1 MLHSPHKQPQN
12 HKCGA
17 NFLQEDSKKS
27 LVFKWLISAGH
38 YQPRGPT
45 GSECSLTTAY
55 AGIYKAASSIY
66 NRGYKFY
73 LNQKGGTMASNSLFS
88 TVTPCQQNF
97 FWGEES
103 EVQRGSLNCPRT
115 HHYLV
120 IQRGL
125 KLRSPDSW
133 SRVLAT
139 TPRGTHK

>member
-38 YQPRGPT
+38 YQPPRPT
-45 GSECSLTTAY
+45 EAF
-55 AGIYKAASSIY
+55 KAASRIY

-73 LNQKGGTMASNSLFS
+73 LKKKGGTMASNSLFS

-97 FWGEES
+97 FWGK
-103 EVQRGSLNCPRT
+103 CY
-115 HHYLV
+115 H
-120 IQRGL
+120 IL
-125 KLRSPDSW
+125 KSSKR
-133 SRVLAT
+133 
-139 TPRGTHK
+139 

>member
-38 YQPRGPT
+38 YQPQRPT
-45 GSECSLTTAY
+45 ESF
-55 AGIYKAASSIY
+55 KAASSIY

-73 LNQKGGTMASNSLFS
+73 LEKKGGTMASNSLFS

-97 FWGEES
+97 FWGNTS
-103 EVQRGSLNCPRT
+103 YKHNRHQNV
-115 HHYLV
+115 
-120 IQRGL
+120 
-125 KLRSPDSW
+125 
-133 SRVLAT
+133 
-139 TPRGTHK
+139 